1 MAGAVIV
8 EGDFDA
14 VPEIARAQ
22 DRTLVLGQV
31 VFDHLGT
38 VEDFATLFPET
49 ATRFLSVNG
58 QRMPTIRMRPGEVQR
73 WRLLHA
79 GYQDTLLVGLEGHA
93 LHAIAYDG
101 IALPREDRQETMV
114 MAPGQRADVLVQARA
129 PGAYVLAGLPYD
141 SRYSSPTG
149 PMARVI
155 VEGAPQ
161 PTSLPTTL
169 PPAPLP
175 PIRDAD
181 LTGTRGLT
189 FSARM
194 P

>member
-22 DRTLVLGQV
+22 ERTLVLGQV

-58 QRMPTIRMRPGEVQR
+58 QRMPTIGCVRARCS
-73 WRLLHA
+73 A
-79 GYQDTLLVGLEGHA
+79 GVCCTPVTRTPSSLDSKATA

-101 IALPREDRQETMV
+101 IALPRVDRQETMV
-114 MAPGQRADVLVQARA
+114 MAPGQRADVLVQASA

-141 SRYSSPTG
+141 SGYPSPTG
-149 PMARVI
+149 PMARVV

-161 PTSLPTTL
+161 
-169 PPAPLP
+169 
-175 PIRDAD
+175 R
-181 LTGTRGLT
+181 
-189 FSARM
+189 
-194 P
+194 